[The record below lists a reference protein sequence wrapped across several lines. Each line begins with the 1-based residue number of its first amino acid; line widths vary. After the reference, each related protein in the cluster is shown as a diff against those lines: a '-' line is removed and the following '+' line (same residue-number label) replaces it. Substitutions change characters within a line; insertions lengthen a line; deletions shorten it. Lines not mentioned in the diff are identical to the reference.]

1 MPTQKVLI
9 HADYIRI
16 SAVHP
21 FSNPC
26 SSSLRNLLQADMFDV
41 LGASKSN
48 ILQGRASG
56 RLLVYR
62 AKSGAVD
69 VLLEGLWFANGVAL
83 SSDEA
88 FVLVAETP
96 MHRVMRYY
104 LTGPR
109 KGSADVFADNLP
121 GFVDGVSLALDGNFW
136 IAIVQVVTPATR
148 FLMTAMRSYGG
159 NA

>member
-1 MPTQKVLI
+1 
-9 HADYIRI
+9 
-16 SAVHP
+16 
-21 FSNPC
+21 
-26 SSSLRNLLQADMFDV
+26 MFDV

-88 FVLVAETP
+88 FVLVP
-96 MHRVMRYY
+96 LCSGCR
-104 LTGPR
+104 
-109 KGSADVFADNLP
+109 
-121 GFVDGVSLALDGNFW
+121 
-136 IAIVQVVTPATR
+136 
-148 FLMTAMRSYGG
+148 
-159 NA
+159 